1 MIKKV
6 SKNKSL
12 LAGFKPIKIKYL
24 ERRKRAEANIDLV
37 AEESSLSALIYID
50 TFLRLQDHSTTN
62 LKQNCV
68 EKIVCCAAKASS
80 QLGYLGIKLSD
91 TFLETMK
98 MMLNLNSD
106 KLSKAHQIGKNDGES
121 CAKNYVTCKH
131 PKAKCDK

>member
-1 MIKKV
+1 M
-6 SKNKSL
+6 
-12 LAGFKPIKIKYL
+12 
-24 ERRKRAEANIDLV
+24 V

-68 EKIVCCAAKASS
+68 EKIVCCAAKATS
-80 QLGYLGIKLSD
+80 QLGQLGIRLSD

-106 KLSKAHQIGKNDGES
+106 KLSQAHQIGKNDGES

>member
-1 MIKKV
+1 M
-6 SKNKSL
+6 
-12 LAGFKPIKIKYL
+12 
-24 ERRKRAEANIDLV
+24 

-50 TFLRLQDHSTTN
+50 TFLRLLDHSTSN

-80 QLGYLGIKLSD
+80 QLGQLSMKLSD
-91 TFLETMK
+91 TFLETMN
-98 MMLNLNSD
+98 MMLKLNSD
-106 KLSKAHQIGKNDGES
+106 KLSKAHEIGKNDAES